1 MTVQGTKQIGALIVD
16 DEEDIRVLIRM
27 VIRGGGED
35 LGVCGEAAD
44 GREALDHIEELD
56 PDVVIVDQRMPGL
69 TGIETAIEILNR
81 RPGQKI
87 VLCSAY
93 LDPELR
99 REAEDAGIVM
109 YIAKGEIR
117 RIPEILREVAASA

>member
-1 MTVQGTKQIGALIVD
+1 MRGTKQIGTLIVD

-27 VIRGGGED
+27 VIRGGGDD

-44 GREALDHIEELD
+44 GREALEHIEEQD
-56 PDVVIVDQRMPGL
+56 PDVVIIDQRMPGL
-69 TGIETAIEILNR
+69 TGIETAIEILDR

-93 LDPELR
+93 LDPDVR
-99 REAEDAGIVM
+99 REAEDAGIAM
-109 YIAKGEIR
+109 CISKGEIR
-117 RIPEILREVAASA
+117 RIPEILREVVGST